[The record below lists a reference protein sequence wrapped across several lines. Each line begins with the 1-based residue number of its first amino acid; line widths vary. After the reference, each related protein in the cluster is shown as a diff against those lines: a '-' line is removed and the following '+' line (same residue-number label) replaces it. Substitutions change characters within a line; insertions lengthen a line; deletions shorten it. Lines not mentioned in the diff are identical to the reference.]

1 MKRERTADR
10 FTQESPG
17 WGYLLFDSVLFGLS
31 LIAVTRFSRVI
42 DTIGDRGVGHGL
54 KDIVIT
60 LAAIGWVLLMAL
72 ATVLSHTLKTP
83 PASTRAEEL
92 EERRAWLADLKEQ
105 GAPWP
110 QRLAHRLSLA
120 FVAAPI
126 MGLRRGL
133 NTRLRAIPPRTRVH
147 HFCFTVA
154 GTTIASCVL
163 DGLPLLYIGITLVV
177 AVLVDRVACFGLEH
191 QAERRDRRSKTYRP
205 AP

>member
-1 MKRERTADR
+1 MKRERTVDR

-17 WGYLLFDSVLFGLS
+17 WGYLLFDSVMFGMS
-31 LIAVTRFSRVI
+31 VVAITRFSRVV

-54 KDIVIT
+54 KDVVIT
-60 LAAIGWVLLMAL
+60 LAAIGWVLLVTL
-72 ATVLSHTLKTP
+72 AAVLSHTLETP

-105 GAPWP
+105 GAPWR
-110 QRLAHRLSLA
+110 QRFAHRLSLA

-133 NTRLRAIPPRTRVH
+133 NTRLKSIPPRTRVH

-154 GTTIASCVL
+154 GSTIASCLL
-163 DGLPLLYIGITLVV
+163 DGLPPLYIGVTLAA
-177 AVLVDRVACFGLEH
+177 AVLVDRVACFGLEP
-191 QAERRDRRSKTYRP
+191 QPRCRARETKTYRA